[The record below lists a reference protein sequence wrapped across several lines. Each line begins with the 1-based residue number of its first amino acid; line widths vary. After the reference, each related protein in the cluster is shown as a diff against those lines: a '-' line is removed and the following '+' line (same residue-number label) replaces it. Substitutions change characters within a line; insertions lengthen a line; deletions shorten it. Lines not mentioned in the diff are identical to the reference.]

1 MLRAFM
7 CTRFYT
13 EFTKRIGARCA
24 YVVIDALMENLR
36 TQIMELCV
44 HMILQVVYKLYAK
57 IDTFAPI
64 T

>member
-44 HMILQVVYKLYAK
+44 HMILQQVVCK
-57 IDTFAPI
+57 D
-64 T
+64 